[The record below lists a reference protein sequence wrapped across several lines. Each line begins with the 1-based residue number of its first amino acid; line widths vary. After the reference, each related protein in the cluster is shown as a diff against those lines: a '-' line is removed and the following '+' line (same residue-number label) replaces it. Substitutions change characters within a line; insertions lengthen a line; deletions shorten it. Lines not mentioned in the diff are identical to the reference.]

1 MADFTP
7 IRVSELPEVTNVGEN
22 DYLVVDDGIQTS
34 KIKSKNYNERSS
46 GSAKEYADEAA
57 RSASLSTERAEA
69 AAQSVIQVDALAQ
82 SASASANNALNYSRD
97 AEAWA
102 KGTRG
107 GSAVPIT
114 DATHENNAK
123 YFAQQAQNSAT
134 SAAESA
140 DAAEE
145 LLVSAIDPTLTQ
157 AGKAADAKKAG
168 DELANLSSAIDQIEP
183 GLSDDAKVALLNC
196 FAHVVWIDDQ
206 GQSYYDA
213 LRDALYVEEY
223 PKITVVYNPGSHVV
237 LYGDNVNTLKP
248 YLTVTYYD
256 NSESAG
262 EVLSPSDYVL
272 SGSLINALSVVTVT
286 YGENTATVSVA
297 VENPFIYRL
306 LNTPVTLD
314 GTDDVVE
321 TGVQLLSE
329 NRSFTIAM
337 DFNDN
342 RNYASDPQQQ
352 YAFGCYLGSS
362 PYTGMFMQVY
372 DGGSREGGAARLAR
386 QVIRCTPPGASG
398 GQVLF
403 DSIIPVAQ
411 LVGRRVKACIAYD
424 QTTGTVNA
432 VMSVNGTTLTPS
444 VTMPITYNFTAVTTE
459 LYLGAR
465 RGTQAFANFLKGV
478 FNDFRVYDYA
488 LSNDEMSA
496 YIGE

>member
-157 AGKAADAKKAG
+157 AGKAADAKKTG
-168 DELANLSSAIDQIEP
+168 DELASLSSAIEEVEP
-183 GLSDDAKVALLNC
+183 LSDDIKTALLNC
-196 FAHVVWIDDQ
+196 FEHVAWIDDQ
-206 GQSYYDA
+206 GQDYYDA
-213 LRDALYVEEY
+213 LESALYPGPRLLRIEAVFNQPVETIY
-223 PKITVVYNPGSHVV
+223 TD
-237 LYGDNVNTLKP
+237 DNIESLRQ
-248 YLTVTYYD
+248 YLTVTAYFNDSSTQVVTTYTLSGALVSGTSTITVTWQGVITTFTVTAVDFYNDIYTFSLANGLLHIETAGGGGRKYKSDGFGGCWAVFTNSPIIRRSAYVTHGKEVYYNNNTLAQYEGEYPIPIPDDATTITLTISPSSFYIGGGFIRYDSTLERYIALSGGITEAGSPVVASIPAGTNRFFTPNIKNSD
-256 NSESAG
+256 NSTITVEPST
-262 EVLSPSDYVL
+262 LS
-272 SGSLINALSVVTVT
+272 
-286 YGENTATVSVA
+286 
-297 VENPFIYRL
+297 
-306 LNTPVTLD
+306 
-314 GTDDVVE
+314 
-321 TGVQLLSE
+321 
-329 NRSFTIAM
+329 IA
-337 DFNDN
+337 F
-342 RNYASDPQQQ
+342 S
-352 YAFGCYLGSS
+352 
-362 PYTGMFMQVY
+362 
-372 DGGSREGGAARLAR
+372 
-386 QVIRCTPPGASG
+386 
-398 GQVLF
+398 
-403 DSIIPVAQ
+403 
-411 LVGRRVKACIAYD
+411 
-424 QTTGTVNA
+424 
-432 VMSVNGTTLTPS
+432 
-444 VTMPITYNFTAVTTE
+444 
-459 LYLGAR
+459 
-465 RGTQAFANFLKGV
+465 TQ
-478 FNDFRVYDYA
+478 
-488 LSNDEMSA
+488 
-496 YIGE
+496 